1 MEIFKAAAQQQMD
14 MTANVANVKHQF
26 NPQTREV
33 ENPNLQQDSATHNKA
48 TEHLTNEQIQE
59 ILSKTNDNLSLL
71 NTNIRFGY
79 NDKIDSMFV
88 NVMEADTGTII
99 RKIPTEQVMKL
110 TEHFRDIV
118 GMIFDK
124 KE

>member
-1 MEIFKAAAQQQMD
+1 MEIFKVAANQQMEFSG
-14 MTANVANVKHQF
+14 VQKPEF
-26 NPQTREV
+26 NTQTREI
-33 ENPNLQQDSATHNKA
+33 EQTKLQQNTAQGNQQTN
-48 TEHLTNEQIQE
+48 ELTNAEIQE

-79 NDKIDSMFV
+79 NDKINSMFV
-88 NVMEADTGTII
+88 NVLEADTGTVI
-99 RKIPTEQVMKL
+99 RKIPTDQVMKL

>member
-1 MEIFKAAAQQQMD
+1 MPYYNTHRYKA
-14 MTANVANVKHQF
+14 N
-26 NPQTREV
+26 
-33 ENPNLQQDSATHNKA
+33 
-48 TEHLTNEQIQE
+48 EHLTNEQIQE
-59 ILSKTNDNLSLL
+59 ILSQTNDNLSLL

>member
-1 MEIFKAAAQQQMD
+1 MEIFKAAAQQLD
-14 MTANVANVKHQF
+14 MANISSQKQQF

-33 ENPNLQQDSATHNKA
+33 ENPNLRQDSTAQNGA
-48 TEHLTNEQIQE
+48 GEHLTNEQIQE
-59 ILSKTNDNLSLL
+59 ILAQTNDNLSLL

-88 NVMEADTGTII
+88 NVLEADTGTVI
-99 RKIPTEQVMKL
+99 RKIPTDQVMKL
-110 TEHFRDIV
+110 TEHFKDIV

>member
-1 MEIFKAAAQQQMD
+1 MEIFKAAAQQQLD
-14 MTANVANVKHQF
+14 MANTASFKQQF

-33 ENPNLQQDSATHNKA
+33 ENPNLRQDSAAQNGA
-48 TEHLTNEQIQE
+48 NEHLTNEQIQE
-59 ILSKTNDNLSLL
+59 ILAQTNDNLSLL

-88 NVMEADTGTII
+88 NVLEADTGIVI
-99 RKIPTEQVMKL
+99 RKIPTDQVMKL

>member
-33 ENPNLQQDSATHNKA
+33 ENPNLQQDSATRNKA

-59 ILSKTNDNLSLL
+59 ILSQTNDNLSLL

>member
-1 MEIFKAAAQQQMD
+1 MEIFKAAAQQQLD
-14 MTANVANVKHQF
+14 MANAASFKQQF

-33 ENPNLQQDSATHNKA
+33 ENSNLRQDSAAQNGA
-48 TEHLTNEQIQE
+48 NEHLTNEQIQE
-59 ILSKTNDNLSLL
+59 ILAQTNDNLSLL
-71 NTNIRFGY
+71 NTSIRFGY

-88 NVMEADTGTII
+88 NVLEADTGIVI
-99 RKIPTEQVMKL
+99 RKIPTDQVMKL